1 MVRGGE
7 VRVQEIPRV
16 IAHGLLSPRG
26 KPDTRPPREHPGDAL
41 SRDSPGWQGGTVTIP
56 TEPTPPRDAADT
68 PHAPRHLQ
76 PGDGWVE
83 CTCGRRHWGLA
94 GAAGLLVA
102 RRGED
107 GRVSHVLLQHRA
119 PWSDQGG
126 TWGVPG
132 GAIHPDE
139 TPEQGALREAHE
151 EAGVDPAL
159 VTIVGDQVLEHGP
172 WRYTTVLAEVVP
184 GAHLEA
190 RATDAE
196 SLEIAWV
203 AVGDVLSLPLLEA
216 FRDAWPEL
224 MSRYVEV
231 A

>member
-1 MVRGGE
+1 M
-7 VRVQEIPRV
+7 
-16 IAHGLLSPRG
+16 
-26 KPDTRPPREHPGDAL
+26 
-41 SRDSPGWQGGTVTIP
+41 TIP
-56 TEPTPPRDAADT
+56 TEPVPPDATDDA
-68 PHAPRHLQ
+68 PRAPRHLQ

-83 CTCGRRHWGLA
+83 CECGRRHWGLA

-102 RRGED
+102 RRDDG
-107 GRVSHVLLQHRA
+107 GRVRHVLLQHRA

-132 GAIHPDE
+132 GALHPDE
-139 TPEQGALREAHE
+139 APAQGALREARE

-159 VTIVGDQVLEHGP
+159 VSIVGERVLDHGP

-184 GAHLEA
+184 GARLEA

-203 AVGDVLSLPLLEA
+203 AVNDVPALPLLEA
-216 FRDAWPEL
+216 FREAWPEL
-224 MSRYVEV
+224 LGRFDD
-231 A
+231 

>member
-1 MVRGGE
+1 M
-7 VRVQEIPRV
+7 
-16 IAHGLLSPRG
+16 
-26 KPDTRPPREHPGDAL
+26 
-41 SRDSPGWQGGTVTIP
+41 TIP
-56 TEPTPPRDAADT
+56 TEPTPPSPATDA
-68 PHAPRHLQ
+68 PRAPRHLQ

-119 PWSDQGG
+119 TWSDQGG

-159 VTIVGDQVLEHGP
+159 VSIVGDRVLDHGP

-203 AVGDVLSLPLLEA
+203 AVEDVTSLPLLDA

-224 MSRYVEV
+224 VGRFAEV
-231 A
+231 R

>member
-1 MVRGGE
+1 M
-7 VRVQEIPRV
+7 
-16 IAHGLLSPRG
+16 
-26 KPDTRPPREHPGDAL
+26 
-41 SRDSPGWQGGTVTIP
+41 TIP
-56 TEPTPPRDAADT
+56 TEPTPPRPTGKTAGS
-68 PHAPRHLQ
+68 PRHLQ

-83 CTCGRRHWGLA
+83 CSCGRRHWGLA

-102 RRGED
+102 RRGAD

-151 EAGVDPAL
+151 EAGVDPSHVTL
-159 VTIVGDQVLEHGP
+159 VGRRVLDHGL

-184 GAHLEA
+184 GVHLEA

-203 AVGDVLSLPLLEA
+203 AITDVPSLPLLDA

-224 MSRYVEV
+224 LGRFAEH